1 MLQIVLALVAAL
13 LFAVG
18 TVFQQKGAMEET
30 GAEALKAGFLLKL
43 VRKPVWLLGLGG
55 DALGYAAQAAALGI
69 GRIVVVQPLIVS
81 SVVFALPLGARF
93 TNQRVGKREIVGAAA
108 VVIGLA
114 AFTAI
119 SDPSGGVDDATDR
132 GWIVAGLASGA
143 AAAVLFVL
151 ALGRRPGLKAALL
164 GTASGVLF
172 GYVAPL
178 TKSTVDR
185 FDDGIV
191 AVVADW
197 HVYGLVGA
205 SIIGFSLTQS
215 ALQTGALAPALST
228 TMSFETIV
236 GVVLGL
242 TILDEKLHDTT
253 AGVIGSV
260 VALVVALAGLLV
272 LAGSEGAA
280 EAKPALAAQTPS

>member
-1 MLQIVLALVAAL
+1 MLQILLALVAAF

-30 GAEALKAGFLLKL
+30 GEEALKAGFLLKL

-93 TNQRVGKREIVGAAA
+93 TGQRVGKREMVGAAA

-132 GWIVAGLASGA
+132 GWIVAGLVSGA
-143 AAAVLFVL
+143 AATVLFVL
-151 ALGRRPGLKAALL
+151 ALGRRPGVKAALL

-178 TKSTVDR
+178 TKATVDR

-197 HVYGLVGA
+197 HVYGLIGA

-280 EAKPALAAQTPS
+280 EAKPALAAQTPP